1 MCDDQLMVLGSPA
14 HTAIETAIEARIAA
28 GETLSPADAEHVQ
41 NCLSCAQLFDDL
53 TGLAESAPQPPA
65 GLNQRVLRAVIA
77 DQEQLRTAALRQ
89 QTAGKITLTTL
100 RAVLVIL
107 VVTVVTFSAGVWAA
121 THLGN

>member
-1 MCDDQLMVLGSPA
+1 MVLGSPA
-14 HTAIETAIEARIAA
+14 HTAIESTIEARIAA
-28 GETLSPADAEHVQ
+28 GEALSPAHADHVQ
-41 NCLSCAQLFDDL
+41 NCMSCAQLFDDL

-77 DQEQLRTAALRQ
+77 DQEQIRTAALRQ

-107 VVTVVTFSAGVWAA
+107 VVTAVTFSAGVWAA